1 MMLNNFEEFSEL
13 SETNWHTGG
22 GRGFNL
28 DAPEK
33 LVDTDIKID
42 GKKLTIEW
50 SPKFNYTRSGVEDVE
65 IMVTKAELEGV
76 EEIDLSKVET
86 SLTNNPFPMFAKE
99 AEYENGVL
107 KIKFGS

>member
-1 MMLNNFEEFSEL
+1 MLNNFEEFSEL
-13 SETNWHTGG
+13 SETNWYTG
-22 GRGFNL
+22 GRG
-28 DAPEK
+28 AET

-50 SPKFNYTRSGVEDVE
+50 TPNFNYTRSGIEDVE
-65 IMVTKAELEGV
+65 IMVTKAELEG